1 MSTNCFNVNNF
12 DSRSSLSEGQSSFS
26 DENLS
31 PLTQV
36 QQVWSSSSG
45 NLSPDIQNGHIR
57 SVAGSQPVSSFF
69 PSDAFQ
75 HSNFESWMSRETA
88 QFQTY
93 HLVNPDC
100 QFNPDQVDTDLDC
113 REQKPKQKPPAKV
126 CKVPKLHRCHHP
138 GCDRVYSK
146 SSHLKAH
153 GRSHTGEKPYVC
165 SWAKC
170 EWRFARFVKWNYFI
184 PEVLSFTLIIFQ
196 QSNVLQFPQEHATK
210 LCQTMLG
217 TVWPDLAKFWHFGR
231 IADIFGNFS
240 G

>member
-93 HLVNPDC
+93 HQVNPDC

-153 GRSHTGEKPYVC
+153 GRSHTGEKPFGC
-165 SWAKC
+165 AHCGK
-170 EWRFARFVKWNYFI
+170 RFADRSNLRAHMETHNKSKLFPCERCNK
-184 PEVLSFTLIIFQ
+184 SFSLRSYMMKHMETCNAMILEF
-196 QSNVLQFPQEHATK
+196 E
-210 LCQTMLG
+210 
-217 TVWPDLAKFWHFGR
+217 
-231 IADIFGNFS
+231 
-240 G
+240 

>member
-93 HLVNPDC
+93 HQVNPDC

-126 CKVPKLHRCHHP
+126 CKVPKVHRCHHP

-170 EWRFARFVKWNYFI
+170 EWRFARFVK
-184 PEVLSFTLIIFQ
+184 
-196 QSNVLQFPQEHATK
+196 
-210 LCQTMLG
+210 
-217 TVWPDLAKFWHFGR
+217 
-231 IADIFGNFS
+231 
-240 G
+240 